1 MAAIITEKFRLNN
14 AKQFVEDISQTTPGA
29 YTFIGRG
36 HSWTDD
42 ATPPTPVDS
51 PNDEFDAYRNMVA
64 LKKISPSDVSH
75 AIVRRDWT
83 TGTTY
88 DEYRHNYSSSN
99 TATSGATTLWDS
111 LYYVV
116 TDDYNVYKCIS
127 NGTGVLGGTTAAA
140 STQKPDHTSNSTLT
154 LESDGYVWWYMYS
167 IPASDVIKF
176 VTNDFMPIKTLGAK
190 LAVNGG
196 VDNAAG
202 DQDGGLGDAAAD
214 NGSAQWDVENA
225 AVDGD
230 IKKAR
235 IAAAGSGYTASTT
248 TAGIVIRGDGDLT
261 GRCTVITSGSG
272 TVGSVQ
278 ITTAGTGYSYAY
290 IANNDIPGFDNDNQ
304 PADGTN
310 ASANIEFM
318 ISPKHGHGADPIEE
332 LGGNYVI
339 LNSRLEYAEGSGDF
353 PTDND
358 FRQIGVVVNPTQ
370 VNGALMDA
378 ATAKAYK
385 TMTFDSASFVAP
397 TVDTFIRNAS
407 TETKASAKGVVVSVD
422 STLRIISF
430 LPYPNE
436 AGNFVAFADN
446 DSIFGAPTAAS
457 TASTAHGTI
466 DGAPAAEEVLRH
478 SGDIIYLENRGAV
491 SRASDQ
497 IEDIKLIVEM

>member
-1 MAAIITEKFRLNN
+1 LGDKKTLYPNLTETLKAAEILVKDGFKIM
-14 AKQFVEDISQTTPGA
+14 V
-29 YTFIGRG
+29 YT
-36 HSWTDD
+36 TDD
-42 ATPPTPVDS
+42 PL
-51 PNDEFDAYRNMVA
+51 VA
-64 LKKISPSDVSH
+64 KELENI
-75 AIVRRDWT
+75 
-83 TGTTY
+83 G
-88 DEYRHNYSSSN
+88 
-99 TATSGATTLWDS
+99 
-111 LYYVV
+111 
-116 TDDYNVYKCIS
+116 CIS
-127 NGTGVLGGTTAAA
+127 VMPLAA
-140 STQKPDHTSNSTLT
+140 
-154 LESDGYVWWYMYS
+154 
-167 IPASDVIKF
+167 
-176 VTNDFMPIKTLGAK
+176 PIGS
-190 LAVNGG
+190 
-196 VDNAAG
+196 
-202 DQDGGLGDAAAD
+202 GLGIQ
-214 NGSAQWDVENA
+214 NKYNILSIVENA

-235 IAAAGSGYTASTT
+235 IAAAGSGYTASRTT
-248 TAGIVIRGDGDLT
+248 SAIVIRGDGSN
-261 GRCTVITSGSG
+261 GACEVITNG
-272 TVGSVQ
+272 TGNVLSVE
-278 ITTAGTGYSYAY
+278 ITTAGTGYTYAY
-290 IANNDIPGFDNDNQ
+290 VANNDIPGFDNDNQ

-397 TVDTFIRNAS
+397 TVDTFIRNANP
-407 TETKASAKGVVVSVD
+407 ETKASAKGVVVSVD
-422 STLRIISF
+422 STLRIISY

-436 AGNFVAFADN
+436 AGNFVAFAN
-446 DSIFGAPTAAS
+446 GNTITSATQGS
-457 TASTAHGTI
+457 GTAHGTLAASSAI
-466 DGAPAAEEVLRH
+466 AAEEVTRH